1 MDSKDELKEIDTK
14 NLTCYYLDDIIT
26 VWDRDNG
33 FSDILLDEKLY
44 QEKNESILIYDISHK
59 TFMGSKP
66 LRIMLNQ
73 IDVFI
78 KIYNGIRYLVLFD
91 YGWCNKI
98 CNRIKYLI
106 TKKQIVLII
115 ILQDS
120 ELIHIILYIS
130 KKY

>member
-1 MDSKDELKEIDTK
+1 
-14 NLTCYYLDDIIT
+14 
-26 VWDRDNG
+26 
-33 FSDILLDEKLY
+33 
-44 QEKNESILIYDISHK
+44 
-59 TFMGSKP
+59 MGSKP
-66 LRIMLNQ
+66 LHIMFDE

-78 KIYNGIRYLVLFD
+78 KIYDGIRYLVLFD

-120 ELIHIILYIS
+120 EWIHIILYIF
-130 KKY
+130 KNIDF